1 VRGALLALLLALI
14 ALPLRAADGLH
25 VPTGQ
30 VLLPYE
36 ALWED
41 HPDEGA
47 SGETWLVL
55 RFLTPEIA
63 RDLGKFAYRDVL
75 PDFDFICENIGLPL
89 IESSGGGV
97 DLLIVTLLDAP
108 LARGALDRKVT
119 QFNNIYRVDQGGCA
133 LE

>member
-1 VRGALLALLLALI
+1 MLALLLALV

-30 VLLPYE
+30 LVLPYE

-41 HPDEGA
+41 HAGEGVN
-47 SGETWLVL
+47 GETWLVL

-63 RDLGKFAYRDVL
+63 RGAGKFSYSDVL
-75 PDFDFICENIGLPL
+75 ADFDFVCENIGLPL
-89 IESSGGGV
+89 IEISGGGV
-97 DLLIVTLLDAP
+97 DLLIVTFLDKP
-108 LARGALDRKVT
+108 LARGALDQKVT